1 MKTIKLFKKFLKNLN
16 SIFKISY
23 KKILEIIKKNKNIT
37 KLNKNIVRNEGMIN
51 NKGQKIWSRAKK
63 VIPGG
68 TSLFSKN
75 PDLYLPKDG
84 QHIFQKQVKF
94 TFGI

>member
-1 MKTIKLFKKFLKNLN
+1 
-16 SIFKISY
+16 
-23 KKILEIIKKNKNIT
+23 
-37 KLNKNIVRNEGMIN
+37 MIN

-75 PDLYLPKDG
+75 PDLYLPKRWPAY
-84 QHIFQKQVKF
+84 FSKQVKF